1 VVARSGSQSVERAL
15 GVLGCIADGG
25 GDVGVSEI
33 AARTGL
39 SVSTA
44 HRLVQALRAA
54 GLVAQDAQT
63 ERYHLGPGAV
73 ALGRRAE
80 SRLGY
85 DRLLPYLREL
95 GARTGESISLGTRVA
110 NEMLVVLHVE
120 SPYPLRF
127 DQTPGTR
134 VPIHASAI
142 GKVLLA
148 FAEDPEG
155 EIRALGPLA
164 KVTEATLTD
173 PAKLLQDVMTTRG
186 RGWSINDGER
196 DVGVRTIAAPL
207 LAADGTAWAGVAVQG
222 PTARLPDT
230 RVEELA
236 AVLVENATSMATA
249 VS

>member
-1 VVARSGSQSVERAL
+1 MARSGSQSVERAL
-15 GVLGCIADGG
+15 DVLRGIADAG

-44 HRLVQALRAA
+44 HRLIQALRAA
-54 GLVAQDAQT
+54 GMVAQDEQT

-95 GARTGESISLGTRVA
+95 GAQTGESISLGTRVGI
-110 NEMLVVLHVE
+110 EMLVVLHVD
-120 SPYPLRF
+120 SPHPLRF
-127 DQTPGTR
+127 DQTPGSR

-148 FAEDPEG
+148 FSADPED
-155 EIRALGPLA
+155 EIRSLGPLA
-164 KVTEATLTD
+164 KVTEATITD
-173 PAKLLQDVMTTRG
+173 PAALLRDVLRTRR

-207 LAADGTAWAGVAVQG
+207 LGADGTAWAGVAVQG
-222 PTARLPDT
+222 PAARLPDA
-230 RVEELA
+230 RVGELA
-236 AVLVENATSMATA
+236 GARTDTAASMAQA
-249 VS
+249 VP

>member
-1 VVARSGSQSVERAL
+1 MARSGSQSVERAL
-15 GVLGCIADGG
+15 GVLRCIADAG

-33 AARTGL
+33 ATRTGL

-54 GLVAQDAQT
+54 GIVAQDEQT

-80 SRLGY
+80 ARLGY

-95 GARTGESISLGTRVA
+95 GARTGESISLGTRVGT
-110 NEMLVVLHVE
+110 EMLVVLHVD
-120 SPYPLRF
+120 SPHPLRF
-127 DQTPGTR
+127 DQTPGTQ

-148 FAEDPEG
+148 FSEDPDG

-173 PAKLLQDVMTTRG
+173 PAALLQDVLTTRR

-207 LAADGTAWAGVAVQG
+207 LGADGTAWAGVAIQG
-222 PTARLPDT
+222 PAARLPDG

-236 AVLVENATSMATA
+236 GALVETATA
-249 VS
+249 MVQAVP